1 MTNTKFEVSPTCPRK
16 KTCTWA
22 GACFDQHLLDH
33 ELNTRITP
41 VQGFIVPPQHEAIE
55 SLMRA
60 AECTDRG
67 FIVTLWRALKY
78 LILIP
83 RPEK

>member
-1 MTNTKFEVSPTCPRK
+1 MTNTKFEVSPTCPRS
-16 KTCTWA
+16 KTCA
-22 GACFDQHLLDH
+22 LYGACFDQHLLDH
-33 ELNTRITP
+33 EIKTRITP
-41 VQGFIVPPQHEAIE
+41 VPGFIVPPQHEAIE

-60 AECTDRG
+60 AKCTDIG
-67 FIVTLWRALKY
+67 YMETLWRALKY